1 MPSGRVSCGA
11 GTSAST
17 RWNTTSTSL
26 QIGGRRVA
34 DKMVKVVGKHVKGCF
49 ALKNAGTGFWNT
61 QWGPIAYGRH
71 GHPIVVT
78 ERRYGKNGRVYRHWV
93 RFVCNN
99 SECRAEL

>member
-1 MPSGRVSCGA
+1 
-11 GTSAST
+11 
-17 RWNTTSTSL
+17 
-26 QIGGRRVA
+26 
-34 DKMVKVVGKHVKGCF
+34 MVKVVGKHVKGCF

-99 SECRAEL
+99 SECHAELHVEGDFILSAAKIHVASRG